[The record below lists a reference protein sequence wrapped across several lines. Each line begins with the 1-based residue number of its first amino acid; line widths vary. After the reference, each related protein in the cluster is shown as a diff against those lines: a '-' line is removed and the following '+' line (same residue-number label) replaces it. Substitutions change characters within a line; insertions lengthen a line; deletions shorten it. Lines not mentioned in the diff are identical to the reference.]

1 MKTGESGIRVH
12 QEHRQGIGLRNCRPT
27 NVLGASRNSYP
38 QSNLQE
44 EGKRCKCSMAAQQ
57 IQGSKATVCR
67 RNKCLS
73 DSSA

>member
-44 EGKRCKCSMAAQQ
+44 EGK
-57 IQGSKATVCR
+57 T
-67 RNKCLS
+67 L
-73 DSSA
+73 